1 MNKWNFNK
9 IRNSLDENGYYE
21 FENYLNKK
29 DISLIENTLIET
41 LNYIKKSKEKNLQKK
56 YYQIKKYNN
65 KLKSHWYDL
74 TPHNIDLLKTLHKK
88 EMINFVKKYFNSK
101 VVFSGRPA
109 IHVHDNANDKLLDA
123 HQETNQ
129 FARDTIVLW
138 VPIYNT
144 NEKTGGLCI
153 YKNSHKNGYF
163 KHYLKLSKTNKKLWT
178 KQYTHIRSRYL
189 DKFEQK
195 KLKVKAGNAIIFLSS
210 LVHKGYKNSDKNAV
224 RITITERFNP
234 LKRIP
239 FLKKNNASMKIPY
252 MGVNLNK
259 IKI

>member
-1 MNKWNFNK
+1 
-9 IRNSLDENGYYE
+9 
-21 FENYLNKK
+21 
-29 DISLIENTLIET
+29 
-41 LNYIKKSKEKNLQKK
+41 
-56 YYQIKKYNN
+56 
-65 KLKSHWYDL
+65 
-74 TPHNIDLLKTLHKK
+74 
-88 EMINFVKKYFNSK
+88 MINFIKKYFNSK

-163 KHYLKLSKTNKKLWT
+163 KHYLKLSKTNNNCGLNNILISDPDILINLNKK
-178 KQYTHIRSRYL
+178 I
-189 DKFEQK
+189 
-195 KLKVKAGNAIIFLSS
+195 KVKAGNAIIFLSS
-210 LVHKGYKNSDKNAV
+210 LVHKGYENSDKNAV

-234 LKRIP
+234 WKGSV
-239 FLKKNNASMKIPY
+239 FKKEQCLYENTLY
-252 MGVNLNK
+252 GG
-259 IKI
+259 

>member
-9 IRNSLDENGYYE
+9 IQNSLDENGYYE
-21 FENYLNKK
+21 FKNYLNKK
-29 DISLIENTLIET
+29 EISLIENTLIET
-41 LNYIKKSKEKNLQKK
+41 LHYIKKSKEKNLQKK
-56 YYQIKKYNN
+56 YYEIKKYNN

-74 TPHNIDLLKTLHKK
+74 APHNIDLLKTLHKK

-163 KHYLKLSKTNKKLWT
+163 KHYLKHSETNKKLWT
-178 KQYTHIRSRYL
+178 KKYTHIRSRYL
-189 DKFEQK
+189 DKFDQK
-195 KLKVKAGNAIIFLSS
+195 ELKVNAGNAIIFLSS
-210 LVHKGYKNSDKNAV
+210 LVHKGYENSDKNAV

-234 LKRIP
+234 LKKVP
-239 FLKKNNASMKIPY
+239 FLKKNNVPMKIPY
-252 MGVNLNK
+252 IGVNLNK